1 MGEKAWSLNTSIR
14 NPDRVP
20 GFLKIFSQFEGEEW
34 KAGNK
39 TQENYFI
46 KCIQEKEVE
55 SINGMKHSS
64 ELKNI
69 YKDESSSFT
78 LKQAQEIGHA
88 ANYVGG
94 LAMRGRQHFSVLENM
109 GLITLKD
116 RRLKITPIG
125 KAFLSGEISEEDY
138 FINYMHKLQGPIP
151 EDKSFNEKNG
161 FNIRLLPSVLY
172 LIDKVNQKW
181 KKMGNRP
188 VGLFN
193 DEFCIFVPFLKDY
206 RNLDSTVE
214 KVIQCRL
221 NLDKLN
227 EKSEKKEFLQSL
239 YIEKLQPK
247 KDISEEQLNKS
258 INSFR
263 KDYGDNIQRY
273 LRKTGY
279 FRLRGYKNFDIS
291 QIYINQLK
299 YMINDPEQMKPKLF
313 DKESRFYEYMADITS
328 YQPPWSEDVHKDS
341 INKEIELVNKAI
353 TDFSLKAVGSEYLEK
368 IANRFVEMT
377 KNKKIYE
384 GQLLNEIQFLDQT
397 DIEFKGLEIDLSKEL
412 EFRSFAS
419 IASINDLIKIEPTYK
434 SSEDLIPRSFT
445 PEVPDLTSTYKSFG
459 LVTEVTM
466 LRAGDQWKKE
476 ADSVPDHYY
485 KFCKDNLSVPN
496 YCLFIAPTIHER
508 TYQHFYT
515 ISKYNDFSDSLELD
529 VNLNIIP
536 LSFTQW
542 SKVLMYFVNFKN
554 NNNKD
559 DHKVFLDI
567 LNSLS
572 VKESTKG
579 QPQWIDQIH
588 KEIESLKVS

>member
-14 NPDRVP
+14 NPDRIP
-20 GFLKIFSQFEGEEW
+20 GFLKIFTLFEGEEW

-39 TQENYFI
+39 TQENYYI

-55 SINGMKHSS
+55 SINGMKHNP

-69 YKDESSSFT
+69 YKDESLSFT
-78 LKQAQEIGHA
+78 LEQAEEIGHA

-94 LAMRGRQHFSVLENM
+94 LAMRARQHFSVLENM

-116 RRLKITPIG
+116 RRLTITTIG
-125 KAFLSGEISEEDY
+125 KAFLNGEISEEDY

-151 EDKSFNEKNG
+151 GDKSFNEKKG

-172 LIDKVNQKW
+172 LVDKVNQKW
-181 KKMGNRP
+181 EQMGNRP
-188 VGLFN
+188 VGLSN

-206 RNLDSTVE
+206 KKLDSTVE
-214 KVIQCRL
+214 SIIQCRL
-221 NLDKLN
+221 NLEKLN
-227 EKSEKKEFLQSL
+227 EKSAKKEYLQSL

-247 KDISEEQLNKS
+247 KDISDEQLNKS

-291 QIYINQLK
+291 QIYINQLR
-299 YMINDPEQMKPKLF
+299 YMINNPEEMKPKYF
-313 DKESRFYEYMADITS
+313 ETETEFYKYMADINS
-328 YQPPWSEDVHKDS
+328 YQPPWTEDEYKDS
-341 INKEIELVNKAI
+341 LNNEIELVNKAI
-353 TDFSLKAVGSEYLEK
+353 SDFSSKAVDSEYLEK
-368 IANRFVEMT
+368 LANRFVEMT
-377 KNKKIYE
+377 KNKKISE
-384 GQLLNEIQFLDQT
+384 GQLLNEIQFLDET
-397 DIEFKGLEIDLSKEL
+397 EIEFKGLEIDLSKEL

-419 IASINDLIKIEPTYK
+419 IASINDLLKIEPTYK

-445 PEVPDLTSTYKSFG
+445 PEVPDLTSTYESFG

-485 KFCKDNLSVPN
+485 KFCKENLSTPN

-515 ISKYNDFSDSLELD
+515 ISKYNDFSDSLELNI
-529 VNLNIIP
+529 NLNIIP

-542 SKVLMYFVNFKN
+542 STILMYFVNFKKKN
-554 NNNKD
+554 IKD
-559 DHKVFLDI
+559 DHKVFLNI
-567 LNSLS
+567 LDSLS
-572 VKESTKG
+572 VQESTMG

-588 KEIESLKVS
+588 TEVESLKT